1 MQKKYTRN
9 NDTIQGR
16 LNDELVMMDIE
27 KGKYF
32 SLNPVAT
39 RIWDLLEKPLTV
51 DELCQSLTEEYEVEE
66 AECHAEVQELLDE
79 MMKMGLIHENGKKK
93 EGNGTDPGGKGDDE
107 EKK

>member
-39 RIWDLLEKPLTV
+39 HIWDLLEK
-51 DELCQSLTEEYEVEE
+51 S
-66 AECHAEVQELLDE
+66 
-79 MMKMGLIHENGKKK
+79 GRG
-93 EGNGTDPGGKGDDE
+93 
-107 EKK
+107 